1 MSDMWVMFVFIWV
14 HPEIEGRQN
23 ECECTVH
30 FPDTYPLTPPF
41 MTQKTGQWSLMF
53 DVRTLHCTT
62 LWELLTKI
70 RSIVVLEVLLSGHVL
85 EIYLRYTTGISPTYT
100 SGISPAHA
108 RKIVIPQNK
117 GNRLKIELIFNK
129 VNKKTIAQEI
139 WISSTRN

>member
-1 MSDMWVMFVFIWV
+1 
-14 HPEIEGRQN
+14 
-23 ECECTVH
+23 
-30 FPDTYPLTPPF
+30 
-41 MTQKTGQWSLMF
+41 MF

-139 WISSTRN
+139 